1 MHGLPGGTAFDDRR
15 ILSVGRSAS
24 TARLGHQGPGVALA
38 SVSREGCARSRSR
51 YLGGGAFYERASME
65 VGDRVEVHTR
75 FNNSWVR
82 GFEIASVVGSGYRLC
97 RISDGTV
104 LPSVT
109 SDSDLRP
116 EGPDRSV

>member
-1 MHGLPGGTAFDDRR
+1 MK
-15 ILSVGRSAS
+15 
-24 TARLGHQGPGVALA
+24 
-38 SVSREGCARSRSR
+38 
-51 YLGGGAFYERASME
+51 

-82 GFEIASVVGSGYRLC
+82 GFEIAAVVGSGYRLS

-116 EGPDRSV
+116 EGPDRSVYMRDV

>member
-1 MHGLPGGTAFDDRR
+1 MD
-15 ILSVGRSAS
+15 
-24 TARLGHQGPGVALA
+24 
-38 SVSREGCARSRSR
+38 CARSWSR
-51 YLGGGAFYERASME
+51 YLGGGAFFERTSME

-82 GFEIASVVGSGYRLC
+82 GFEVAAVVGFGYRLC

-109 SDSDLRP
+109 SESDLRREP
-116 EGPDRSV
+116 PDRSAHATDV